1 MKLLNLSAAR
11 NSQPRMNRSGS
22 SLKLVH
28 GLLLFA
34 LAMRLASTGTAGF
47 SYVILAGY
55 ALLGR
60 AQAIQALALSW
71 LFSMLS
77 EGVAPLASEASVGRY
92 AVVAGAA
99 ISVLLRS
106 LLAKEGNSASRLVLA
121 TLALGSFVI
130 IHSMLFSPILDV
142 SILKAILWT
151 VVMTTLLLAWAGMDY
166 QTRAQ
171 LERQL
176 FGGMVLL
183 ALISLPLLF
192 TGIGYMRNE
201 SGFQGVFSH
210 PQAFGPTMALL
221 GTWTTARLLGEPR
234 PRWQYIALVGLCM
247 ALVVLSEARTAGLS
261 LVLGVLIAAIVMLLK
276 GGFSMSKVMPGLR
289 SVRLQIFAVLAVV
302 GAVLSGSMLSNILD
316 NYLSKRSETTGI
328 VSAYE
333 ISRGNLIDMMLD
345 NIKADPWVG
354 VGFGIASLQ
363 QEMFVERDPV
373 LGLPTSAAIEKG
385 VLPVAVLE
393 ELGVVGFVLFAAWLW
408 LLLKRAGRGGVAPL
422 AVLITILLFN
432 LGESTLF
439 SSSGFGL
446 LPLIL
451 LAWAATGG
459 HHHFGVRPRG

>member
-1 MKLLNLSAAR
+1 MRLPNDMKKSGALNFLPFSILAI
-11 NSQPRMNRSGS
+11 
-22 SLKLVH
+22 
-28 GLLLFA
+28 A
-34 LAMRLASTGTAGF
+34 LALRIASADTANF
-47 SYVILAGY
+47 SYLMLAGY

-71 LFSMLS
+71 LFTMLS
-77 EGVAPLASEASVGRY
+77 EGVAPLASAASVGRY
-92 AVVAGAA
+92 AVIASAT

-106 LLAKEGNSASRLVLA
+106 RQAKEDNSASRLVLD

-130 IHSMLFSPILDV
+130 IHSMLFSPIPDV

-151 VVMTTLLLAWAGMDY
+151 VVMMTLLSAWAGMGY
-166 QTRAQ
+166 QARAR

-183 ALISLPLLF
+183 ALISLPLIF

-201 SGFQGVFSH
+201 SGFQSVFSQ

-221 GTWTTARLLGEPR
+221 GAWVTTRLLAEPR
-234 PRWQYIALVGLCM
+234 PRWRYIALAGLCLAM
-247 ALVVLSEARTAGLS
+247 VVLSETRTAGLS
-261 LVLGVLIAAIVMLLK
+261 LVLGVLIAAIVTLLK
-276 GGFSMSKVMPGLR
+276 SGLSVSKGMPGLR
-289 SVRLQIFAVLAVV
+289 SGRLQILVVV
-302 GAVLSGSMLSNILD
+302 GVVLSGPMLSNILD
-316 NYLSKRSETTGI
+316 NYLSKSGRSEATGI
-328 VSAYE
+328 VEVYD
-333 ISRGNLIDMMLD
+333 ISRGNLINMMLD
-345 NIKADPWVG
+345 NIKSDPWVG
-354 VGFGIASLQ
+354 VGFGIASLP

-373 LGLPTSAAIEKG
+373 LGLPISATIEKG

-393 ELGVVGFVLFAAWLW
+393 ELGVVGFILFAAWLW
-408 LLLKRAGRGGVAPL
+408 ELLKRAGRGGVVPL

-451 LAWAATGG
+451 LAWAVTGR
-459 HHHFGVRPRG
+459 HHPVQGRPRG